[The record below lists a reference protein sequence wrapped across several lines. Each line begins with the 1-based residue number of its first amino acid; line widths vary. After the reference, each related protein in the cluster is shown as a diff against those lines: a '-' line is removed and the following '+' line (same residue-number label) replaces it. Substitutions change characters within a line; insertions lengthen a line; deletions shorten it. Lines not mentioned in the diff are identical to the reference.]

1 MRKLLCLL
9 LLITS
14 IVCYGQSND
23 SIVTI
28 RGQVVDRS
36 GASLPYVNISVKGN
50 HATNGNELQSKNNGL
65 FSFHVKKSDEE
76 HCSAA
81 FSYIG
86 FKTKTVAL
94 HPVRDIN
101 LGCIVLDEDTMELEG
116 VEIKGN
122 LVYHDKEKSSYLP
135 SVRQKKT
142 AYNAFGLLY
151 NLMIPELKIDRR
163 TKSIRTQ
170 DEKNVAQCI
179 NGHEA
184 TSLEIKSLRARD
196 IIRIDYYPK
205 ATGKFANYDAVV
217 DYIVKVVDEG
227 GYINATGSMSFL
239 TPAEG
244 LDVNVKY
251 HKKNWDL
258 YSYVG
263 ANYADN
269 NKYHLDGQED
279 VETQQL
285 NFTKLT
291 STDHYKNKAN
301 NQYVALQGIYQD
313 DKNYLNIVGGL
324 SRTNNY
330 KQDEFNRTVYM
341 LTPGTYEKRDSSVR
355 PSRGL
360 MPYAQLTY
368 EVNLP
373 KKVYLL
379 FYGTYSFIHNNYDR
393 RYHESDS
400 DPIINNAKED
410 GHLSQLYVRGT
421 KKFGNYGDLTVG
433 YILRNDRYKDDYSGS
448 VDYSRKYMSTSHLVW
463 ARLGS
468 AVGKKIYAQLKA
480 SLKFIHTSINE
491 YRDNQTTFSPELYLG
506 YNIDNTTRLTLENNI
521 GYLVPNNALRSE
533 LEQKISNYEI
543 LRGNVDLK
551 NYIYYNPVLTLSK
564 NFNIINM
571 SASVGSMIYSHS
583 VQDVYF
589 GEGDKL
595 VHTFKKGDRYVQ
607 SKAEIAMTGYL
618 LNRSLQIMGTLSY
631 LAMNTN
637 DDFRKSINNWTYGFN
652 AMYMIG
658 NFSVSSFFMS
668 RIKSSDVMSSLYAE
682 NPATYGLSMSYNKGN
697 WYLSLDYNNPFR
709 RNPLSHGYLNSNCY
723 KKSMKLRDSSF
734 CQSITLKVNYN
745 FDFGHKKV
753 EHKEVRVDKNISNS
767 LLK

>member
-1 MRKLLCLL
+1 MRIICKWE
-9 LLITS
+9 T
-14 IVCYGQSND
+14 
-23 SIVTI
+23 
-28 RGQVVDRS
+28 
-36 GASLPYVNISVKGN
+36 
-50 HATNGNELQSKNNGL
+50 
-65 FSFHVKKSDEE
+65 
-76 HCSAA
+76 
-81 FSYIG
+81 
-86 FKTKTVAL
+86 
-94 HPVRDIN
+94 
-101 LGCIVLDEDTMELEG
+101 
-116 VEIKGN
+116 
-122 LVYHDKEKSSYLP
+122 LV
-135 SVRQKKT
+135 
-142 AYNAFGLLY
+142 
-151 NLMIPELKIDRR
+151 
-163 TKSIRTQ
+163 
-170 DEKNVAQCI
+170 
-179 NGHEA
+179 
-184 TSLEIKSLRARD
+184 
-196 IIRIDYYPK
+196 
-205 ATGKFANYDAVV
+205 
-217 DYIVKVVDEG
+217 
-227 GYINATGSMSFL
+227 
-239 TPAEG
+239 
-244 LDVNVKY
+244 
-251 HKKNWDL
+251 
-258 YSYVG
+258 
-263 ANYADN
+263 
-269 NKYHLDGQED
+269 
-279 VETQQL
+279 
-285 NFTKLT
+285 
-291 STDHYKNKAN
+291 
-301 NQYVALQGIYQD
+301 
-313 DKNYLNIVGGL
+313 
-324 SRTNNY
+324 
-330 KQDEFNRTVYM
+330 
-341 LTPGTYEKRDSSVR
+341 
-355 PSRGL
+355 
-360 MPYAQLTY
+360 
-368 EVNLP
+368 
-373 KKVYLL
+373 
-379 FYGTYSFIHNNYDR
+379 
-393 RYHESDS
+393 
-400 DPIINNAKED
+400 INNAKED

-448 VDYSRKYMSTSHLVW
+448 VVYSRKYMSTSHLVW

-468 AVGKKIYAQLKA
+468 DVGKKIYAQLKA

-583 VQDVYF
+583 VQDVYY

-658 NFSVSSFFMS
+658 NISVSSFFMS

-697 WYLSLDYNNPFR
+697 WYLGLDYNNPFR
-709 RNPLSHGYLNSNCY
+709 RNPLSRGYLNSNCY

-734 CQSITLKVNYN
+734 CQSISLKVNYN

-753 EHKEVRVDKNISNS
+753 EHNEVRVDKNISNS
-767 LLK
+767 ILK